1 MLWGESKYTMFCLFY
16 IMHIKNILAR
26 VVKRSCEQSSSG
38 YQSVVSKRYAAWVG
52 VILMITTFSLI
63 SLWT

>member
-38 YQSVVSKRYAAWVG
+38 YQSVISKRYANKY
-52 VILMITTFSLI
+52 
-63 SLWT
+63 

>member
-26 VVKRSCEQSSSG
+26 AASKVVL
-38 YQSVVSKRYAAWVG
+38 
-52 VILMITTFSLI
+52 VIKV
-63 SLWT
+63 